1 MDVVQIGRREIGC
14 GGGARLAGA
23 RPLGLEGHAYPDSEM
38 IPPKSTWVSL
48 QDGYIFACRYYK
60 P

>member
-1 MDVVQIGRREIGC
+1 LRR
-14 GGGARLAGA
+14 GARLAGA
-23 RPLGLEGHAYPDSEM
+23 RPLGLEGHADRDSGV
-38 IPPKSTWVSL
+38 ILPKSTWVSL

>member
-1 MDVVQIGRREIGC
+1 MDVVQIGRRDRLR
-14 GGGARLAGA
+14 GGARLAGA
-23 RPLGLEGHAYPDSEM
+23 RPLGLEGHADPDSGV
-38 IPPKSTWVSL
+38 ILPKSTWVSL